1 MRTQSNLDRSV
12 GSNLITLPEVSA
24 ALAQPSAIGGGKTAK
39 AGKRLIG
46 AASASSA
53 RDAAPAPIAIPADL
67 LAASRKTFDSA
78 MSGQH
83 PVDPMLGRS
92 LSCLTSAV
100 NSVIKRSGSL
110 IEKSLRA
117 ALEQAGYIVFTQVAM
132 QLSKAATDLVRANAR
147 DTLRG
152 VNVKL
157 EAPADD
163 APLVIFDMLVIDPRT
178 RRATL
183 IECKRG
189 NGATELRKI
198 QPITATLLAGS
209 LQVASYLKAK
219 GIAVKSVDA
228 RVIDYYGRSG
238 FPDAIRVTGEQLDA
252 YFNAPVK
259 PLVDSVLEG
268 VRARLFAFVP
278 DLLNVALT
286 DARGDCV
293 EAGRADLAE
302 LPTGARIQPH
312 HLPMIEM
319 ARGVRTNARRTA
331 AVTHA

>member
-1 MRTQSNLDRSV
+1 MRTQTNLDRSV
-12 GSNLITLPEVSA
+12 GGNLITLPGVPA
-24 ALAQPSAIGGGKTAK
+24 ALPQSSAIGGGKTAK
-39 AGKRLIG
+39 MGKRRIG
-46 AASASSA
+46 VASRKMSPGATTVQ
-53 RDAAPAPIAIPADL
+53 ITIPADL

-83 PVDPMLGRS
+83 PVDPMLGRP

-100 NSVIKRSGSL
+100 NSVVKRSGSL

-117 ALEQAGYIVFTQVAM
+117 ALAQAGYTVFTQVAM
-132 QLSKAATDLVRANAR
+132 QLSKAATDLVRTNSR
-147 DTLRG
+147 DMLRG

-163 APLVIFDMLVIDPRT
+163 APLVTFDMLVIDPRT

-219 GIAVKSVDA
+219 GIAVRSVEA
-228 RVIDYYGRSG
+228 CVIDYYGRSG

-259 PLVDSVLEG
+259 PLVDAVLEG
-268 VRARLFAFVP
+268 VRARLFAFIP
-278 DLLNVALT
+278 DLLNVALS
-286 DARGDCV
+286 DARGDGV
-293 EAGRADLAE
+293 EAGPADLAE

-312 HLPMIEM
+312 HLPMIEI
-319 ARGVRTNARRTA
+319 ARGGRRRNLRNS
-331 AVTHA
+331 AVTHT